1 MRDLFHDELD
11 EIGAGIIE
19 MTRLVGV
26 AMEQATGALLDA
38 DLDRAERV
46 IAADTRVDD
55 LRTDLEDR
63 AFQMIARQQPVA
75 TDLRMLVTTLHLVAD
90 LERMGDLALHVAKI
104 ARLRFPE
111 AAVPDEARDVIAQM
125 GDVARSLVHKAGD
138 VFEGRDVAL
147 AQAIEAEDD
156 SMDALRRKLFT
167 LVLSPRWAHGTEAA
181 IDMTLLGRYYERYAD
196 HAVAVARRTIFIVTG
211 ERPGSATP
219 ERRRRNCAR
228 LLACPGWRR
237 PRSRRPPRPGR
248 GSGPARSA
256 SWWRR
261 RARSAAGCRSGCS
274 GPRRPRRR
282 ARRGA

>member
-1 MRDLFHDELD
+1 MASSAARIVRIMRDVFHDELD
-11 EIGAGIIE
+11 EIGAGVAE
-19 MTRLVGV
+19 MIRLVAA

-38 DLDRAERV
+38 NLVSAEQV
-46 IAADTRVDD
+46 IAADVRVDA
-55 LRTDLEDR
+55 LREDLEDR

-75 TDLRMLVTTLHLVAD
+75 TDLRILITTLHLVAD

-111 AAVPDEARDVIAQM
+111 LAVPAEARDVIAQM
-125 GDVARSLVHKAGD
+125 GAVARSLVHKVGD
-138 VFEGRDVAL
+138 VVEGRDIEL

-211 ERPGSATP
+211 QRPGPMTNGMSTL
-219 ERRRRNCAR
+219 R
-228 LLACPGWRR
+228 
-237 PRSRRPPRPGR
+237 
-248 GSGPARSA
+248 
-256 SWWRR
+256 
-261 RARSAAGCRSGCS
+261 
-274 GPRRPRRR
+274 
-282 ARRGA
+282 